1 MAKLAD
7 SHHALRASVGSP
19 MRPCSVKENLP
30 FRVVLGKLTHCVN
43 EPEISSSTD
52 SALLLSLSFQVL
64 LTLPLTSHAWSL
76 TETSCA
82 ATTGGAGGW
91 AMTFCTLSNAKWA
104 RSKAGAVRVS
114 DDAVRFAAT
123 AWPLLVPT
131 PDTRSIISTT
141 LATTAVALPDVMAMG
156 GFGWSSL
163 SPQPIRAT
171 IMPSPAQRPITPSV
185 FFRYP
190 LVFPPRRMQLVL

>member
-1 MAKLAD
+1 MLAD
-7 SHHALRASVGSP
+7 SLHALRASVGSP

-30 FRVVLGKLTHCVN
+30 FRVVLGKSTHCVN
-43 EPEISSSTD
+43 EPVFSSS
-52 SALLLSLSFQVL
+52 SVCALLLSLSFLVL
-64 LTLPLTSHAWSL
+64 LMLPLTSHAWSV

-131 PDTRSIISTT
+131 PVTRAVISTT
-141 LATTAVALPDVMAMG
+141 LATTALALPDVMAMG
-156 GFGWSSL
+156 VFGWSSQT
-163 SPQPIRAT
+163 PQPNKAT
-171 IMPSPAQRPITPSV
+171 IMPTPAQRPITPSV

-190 LVFPPRRMQLVL
+190 MVFPPRRMQLVL